1 MNLYRR
7 SVEVILQNQA
17 GSGAY
22 VASPNFPSYGY
33 CWLRDGSFI
42 AHAMDCVGEH
52 GSARAFL
59 RWVDRT
65 IRRYAWKVERVLD
78 RLEQG
83 HPPDGGETLHTRY
96 TLDGDEATSE
106 WWNFQL
112 DGYGTWLWALGRHVS
127 VTGDTAFLAEVTESI
142 QVTVRYL
149 SASWTLP
156 NYDCWEEHPQYLHP
170 YTLAAIYAGL
180 EAADSMAPASG
191 QPVPALP
198 RHAHGAAAAEQV
210 RRFVL
215 EHGVQDGRLA
225 KSIRSR
231 GEHAA
236 ASPEQAAAVDA
247 SLVGVT
253 TPYRLLAPDEPVMQ
267 ATVARIETD
276 LHCPGGGVHRY
287 LADTY
292 YGGGEWVLLAAWLG
306 WHYAEVGQWEQA
318 QELLHWVEAQAD
330 GDGYLPEQVS
340 VHLLAPDRHAEW
352 EARWGPVAKP
362 LLWSHAMYLI
372 LQRALEVARQG

>member
-65 IRRYAWKVERVLD
+65 IRRHAWKVDRALD
-78 RLEQG
+78 QLEKG
-83 HPPDGGETLHTRY
+83 RSLGNGDHLHTRY
-96 TLDGDEATSE
+96 TLDGEEAAGE
-106 WWNFQL
+106 WGNFQL
-112 DGYGTWLWALGRHVS
+112 DGYGAWLWALAQHVS
-127 VTGDTAFLAEVTESI
+127 ITGDAALLAEVTESI
-142 QVTVRYL
+142 RITVRYL
-149 SASWTLP
+149 SSLWMLP
-156 NYDCWEEHPQYLHP
+156 NYDSWEEHPQYLHL

-180 EAADSMAPASG
+180 EAGDSMAPA
-191 QPVPALP
+191 VPRP
-198 RHAHGAAAAEQV
+198 GYGAAVAGQV

-215 EHGVQDGRLA
+215 ERSVQDGHLV
-225 KSIRSR
+225 KSIRPGGAS
-231 GEHAA
+231 AA
-236 ASPEQAAAVDA
+236 ANPEWAAAVDA
-247 SLVGVT
+247 NLIGVT
-253 TPYRLLAPDEPVMQ
+253 TPYRLLAPDEPLMQ

-340 VHLLAPDRHAEW
+340 VHLLAPDRYAEW